1 MGLNGCVP
9 CPSFIRSH
17 CIHWSE
23 TECVKRNHEWMCLLL
38 IQSAFIR
45 PFGFFHSVPTSC
57 CNSIQSHS
65 ISIKWNESGLI
76 EGSPVTL
83 RSLIIQF
90 HSVFA
95 ERYEMDWFI
104 ELRFTSLAVRYFITL
119 LLHFHSVAFTSLIL
133 RFVNSTFIPL
143 TANPAL
149 SFTYSSFNHV
159 LL

>member
-1 MGLNGCVP
+1 MDAFPVLHSFVLTAFTEVKLNAWNE
-9 CPSFIRSH
+9 IMN
-17 CIHWSE
+17 
-23 TECVKRNHEWMCLLL
+23 ECVYCSLHIVSLN
-38 IQSAFIR
+38 
-45 PFGFFHSVPTSC
+45 SVRWTSC

-104 ELRFTSLAVRYFITL
+104 ELRFTLLRFGLFAFTARVVPFAEARAPSPLAVNFNFHTVHFIR
-119 LLHFHSVAFTSLIL
+119 VAFTSLNAFHLI
-133 RFVNSTFIPL
+133 
-143 TANPAL
+143 
-149 SFTYSSFNHV
+149 
-159 LL
+159 